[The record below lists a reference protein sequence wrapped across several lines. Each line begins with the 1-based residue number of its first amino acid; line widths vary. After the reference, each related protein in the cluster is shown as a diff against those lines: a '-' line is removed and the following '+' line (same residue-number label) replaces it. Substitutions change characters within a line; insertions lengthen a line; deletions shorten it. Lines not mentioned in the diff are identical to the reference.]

1 MRRRNMTKDLFEETS
16 NYIYAKNLKNLRK
29 VRRENQTDFWY
40 RFGVTQSRGSR
51 FEKGICIPPSVAI
64 LIELYLEKKIS
75 DTDLLTALHNNNQPM
90 GLELK
95 VRSVLGWND

>member
-1 MRRRNMTKDLFEETS
+1 MTKDIFGETS
-16 NYIYAKNLKNLRK
+16 DYIYAKNLKSLRK
-29 VRRENQTDFWY
+29 VWRENQTDFWY

-51 FEKGICIPPSVAI
+51 FEKGIGIPPSVAI
-64 LIELYLEKKIS
+64 LIELYLEKKVS

-95 VRSVLGWND
+95 VHSILGRNN